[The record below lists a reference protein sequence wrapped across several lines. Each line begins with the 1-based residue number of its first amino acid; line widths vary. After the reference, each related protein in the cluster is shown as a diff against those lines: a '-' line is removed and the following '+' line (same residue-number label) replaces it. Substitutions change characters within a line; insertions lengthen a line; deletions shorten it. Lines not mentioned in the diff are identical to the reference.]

1 MTTENKAM
9 TKPKGSFIYSIFF
22 KCLLLV
28 AFSCIITSAVLT
40 YKSIRATDK
49 LATDS
54 VLIFGDQMI
63 AQLSQRAIPAVRFQ
77 NVDGLSEMMSQ
88 TVEAMGESTA
98 GGVVLGADG
107 AVLAEAMREGKSSEL
122 MIDLARQTVEDGE
135 ARTDIE
141 RLIIVRPIIS
151 GAEAE
156 VIGVVA
162 LDWQTEAIYAVVAEQ
177 KKFALTV
184 ASGLATIMLL
194 LAGFMINRIVAKPM
208 AALAASTKKISDG
221 DYESDVAQF
230 KPGNE
235 VYPVSEALSEFQEI
249 LKGSEAARKDAKM
262 KSAAL
267 DAGSAAIM
275 IANAD
280 FKIVYAS
287 KAVLDLLNHHSNV
300 IRSRVEGFNPEAIL
314 GQSIDI
320 FHKKPDMQRNM
331 LGALGPKGHDAS
343 LEMDDVTLELKI
355 SKIDGEEGERIGY
368 VVEWADV
375 SEQHLNAA
383 VLDSLNNN
391 QARAEF
397 GQDGQLLDA
406 NDEFRKL
413 AGLTSES
420 QGCIFSQTVLV
431 DQQPADPSKAMF
443 GELTISGENG
453 TVSHLLGGLSPV
465 MFKNGDLKRTVLIAA
480 DVTDDHNAKLA
491 AEDERER
498 MQNEQDGMI
507 SSLSNA
513 LATLADGNLTVRI
526 NETFKGSNDR
536 IRQDFNIAID
546 RLDEAIASVVSGT
559 TEINA
564 EVAGVANAA
573 TELSKRTESQ
583 AATLEETAAAI
594 SEISES
600 VTNSAEGARSANEV
614 VVAAQNDAHASG
626 KVVHEAV
633 NAMGEI
639 EKSSSEISSIVKV
652 IDDIAFQTNLLAL
665 NAGVEA
671 ARAGD
676 AGRGFA
682 VVASEVRALAQRSSE
697 AASEIGT
704 LISTSSD
711 SVELGVKLVG
721 DAGEALEN
729 IISSIANIS
738 EYVSQIASA
747 SQEQSSSVVEI
758 NSAMGQL
765 DQVTQENAAMFEE
778 TTAASQNLSRVASDL
793 TGRVQHFSTQ
803 SKAEQKVENLNTLKP
818 GLDSEMP
825 NSEAQLPT
833 AKAANDTGWSEF

>member
-1 MTTENKAM
+1 MTTEVKA
-9 TKPKGSFIYSIFF
+9 TSKPRGSFIYSIFF
-22 KCLLLV
+22 KCLVLM
-28 AFSCIITSAVLT
+28 AFSCFIISAVLT

-54 VLIFGDQMI
+54 VLTFGGQMLS
-63 AQLSQRAIPAVRFQ
+63 QLSQRAIPALRFN

-107 AVLAEAMREGKSSEL
+107 TVLAEAMREGKSSEL
-122 MIDLARQTVEDGE
+122 MVDLARQALEDGE
-135 ARTDIE
+135 PRTDLE

-151 GAEAE
+151 GAESE
-156 VIGVVA
+156 LIGAIA
-162 LDWQTEAIYAVVAEQ
+162 LDWQTDVLYAVVVEQ
-177 KKFALTV
+177 KKFAFAV
-184 ASGLATIMLL
+184 AGGLAITMLL
-194 LAGFMINRIVAKPM
+194 LASYMINRIVAKPM
-208 AALAASTKKISDG
+208 AALATSTNKISAG
-221 DYESDVAQF
+221 DYECEVAQF

-235 VYPVSEALSEFQEI
+235 VYPVSEALSEFQQA
-249 LKGSEAARKDAKM
+249 LKGSEAARKDAAM

-275 IANAD
+275 IANSD

-287 KAVLDLLNHHSNV
+287 RAVLDLLKHHSSV
-300 IRSRVEGFNPEAIL
+300 IQSRVDGFDPEVIL

-331 LGALGPKGHDAS
+331 LGALGSKGHDAS
-343 LEMDDVTLELKI
+343 LEMGDVTLELKI
-355 SKIDGEEGERIGY
+355 SKIDGDDGERIGY

-413 AGLTSES
+413 AGLTTEAQS
-420 QGCIFSQTVLV
+420 CVFSQTVLV
-431 DQQPADPSKAMF
+431 DQRPADASKAMF
-443 GELTISGENG
+443 GELTINGENG

-465 MFKNGDLKRTVLIAA
+465 MYNNGDLKRTVLIAA
-480 DVTDDHNAKLA
+480 DVTDDYNAKLA

-507 SSLSNA
+507 TSLSNA

-536 IRQDFNIAID
+536 IRQDFNTAIE

-559 TEINA
+559 TEINS

-600 VTNSAEGARSANEV
+600 VTNSAHGAKSANEV

-633 NAMGEI
+633 DAMGEI

-704 LISTSSD
+704 LISTSSN

-721 DAGEALEN
+721 DAGEALEK
-729 IISSIANIS
+729 IIHSIENIS

-803 SKAEQKVENLNTLKP
+803 AEVAEQVENPKKLKSGP
-818 GLDSEMP
+818 DLEIPASRTPFAAG
-825 NSEAQLPT
+825 
-833 AKAANDTGWSEF
+833 KAVNDVGWSEF